1 MFRFLSNFVVSFILV
16 LLLLLLDRGD
26 VLDAV
31 AQKSKLSVLTSRV
44 HPCESNASYV
54 MRGLISAAL
63 NVKSSGRTSRH
74 SPGNQSRA
82 ESSPAAS
89 LASHSPDQSH
99 AEEPR
104 QQPHPQEPQEPPT
117 EAPLAAANGV
127 PARLLVL
134 VPMLNVDGV
143 INGWY
148 VDFHLFSI
156 YAVELARF
164 ELNELTRWWL
174 GREMALI
181 PTENYHPTK

>member
-156 YAVELARF
+156 YAVELARS
-164 ELNELTRWWL
+164 ELN
-174 GREMALI
+174 
-181 PTENYHPTK
+181 